1 MIVSNRKLFKKRP
14 ARDNLNQA
22 AGIMASSPELM
33 EEVQGFDNGGNV
45 QLPGSVGSIVQML
58 DTINSIQLPQLTVRP
73 GSFTEKIGMSL
84 SGITDP
90 NERAKFTSKSTKS
103 VVISKVPVKLP
114 SGELGYAVYDNGQL
128 KGYQSE
134 PPGTPMI
141 DRSREIDKISKE
153 VLKEIDPSSVPR
165 TDFSTKD
172 LDPKLRFANELRELA
187 GETDT
192 STPFGEDL
200 AATREDAA
208 NLVEKYPFL
217 QYLVPSQLAKKGIGA
232 VYDYFYGPSKTLQ
245 KQYDAEDIPLPIG
258 EDIAGIA
265 TNTGRLVDEYGTED
279 MDVFQPDTI
288 TSVAATP
295 KQIFDLISQG
305 TGPKGDPETVQ
316 QILKQMEI
324 DRAIT
329 PENIAQATGPKVKP
343 EDMITRATLASKDI
357 AQGIGPKVDEDVSK
371 QFQQEVAEK
380 EAAEQFAELNRLMA
394 EGTGP
399 KVPPEGRLSPEET
412 SEDIAEGTGPKVP
425 PEGRPE
431 TNKETKEAIVNQT
444 NNIVETTTGSNLD
457 QLMKEFTDKAPE
469 YKGVNKGLAIAKIGF
484 AIAAGK
490 SADGIQNIAD
500 GLSMGADMLLTDEKE
515 KNAFNRQIKLAS
527 LQYGLGELSK
537 EKAQARADAR
547 TFTNFI
553 ANKDV
558 TWNGTEYKAGD
569 PIRLSY
575 TDLMKGG
582 IPKEFVDA
590 EIYFENEA
598 AVAEKAEAFNEAL
611 QENYENKLMT
621 DEAFRKV
628 REDYSSNVQV
638 FIDSNVGGEFIQ
650 KAILILG
657 DEDQTVTGAK
667 GIAKA
672 LGKKLADFA
681 GVKLN
686 KGFSDKEEFRKMVKL
701 GFQNFIRSHFR
712 GAGGQSAN
720 SISNFDVTSL
730 ANAYVDAAIFDDKS
744 VFSFG
749 ATNPDL
755 LLSQL
760 QETGNQFKIAQE
772 KSLSALSALESQIAG
787 RYIPGGNV
795 LSPRL
800 ATEPL
805 TKFKERLDPYLTG
818 QGGDFIPPVY
828 RDKDGLLK
836 FTME

>member
-1 MIVSNRKLFKKRP
+1 
-14 ARDNLNQA
+14 
-22 AGIMASSPELM
+22 
-33 EEVQGFDNGGNV
+33 
-45 QLPGSVGSIVQML
+45 
-58 DTINSIQLPQLTVRP
+58 
-73 GSFTEKIGMSL
+73 
-84 SGITDP
+84 
-90 NERAKFTSKSTKS
+90 
-103 VVISKVPVKLP
+103 
-114 SGELGYAVYDNGQL
+114 
-128 KGYQSE
+128 
-134 PPGTPMI
+134 
-141 DRSREIDKISKE
+141 
-153 VLKEIDPSSVPR
+153 
-165 TDFSTKD
+165 
-172 LDPKLRFANELRELA
+172 
-187 GETDT
+187 
-192 STPFGEDL
+192 
-200 AATREDAA
+200 
-208 NLVEKYPFL
+208 
-217 QYLVPSQLAKKGIGA
+217 
-232 VYDYFYGPSKTLQ
+232 
-245 KQYDAEDIPLPIG
+245 
-258 EDIAGIA
+258 
-265 TNTGRLVDEYGTED
+265 
-279 MDVFQPDTI
+279 
-288 TSVAATP
+288 
-295 KQIFDLISQG
+295 
-305 TGPKGDPETVQ
+305 
-316 QILKQMEI
+316 
-324 DRAIT
+324 
-329 PENIAQATGPKVKP
+329 
-343 EDMITRATLASKDI
+343 
-357 AQGIGPKVDEDVSK
+357 
-371 QFQQEVAEK
+371 
-380 EAAEQFAELNRLMA
+380 
-394 EGTGP
+394 
-399 KVPPEGRLSPEET
+399 
-412 SEDIAEGTGPKVP
+412 
-425 PEGRPE
+425 
-431 TNKETKEAIVNQT
+431 
-444 NNIVETTTGSNLD
+444 
-457 QLMKEFTDKAPE
+457 
-469 YKGVNKGLAIAKIGF
+469 
-484 AIAAGK
+484 
-490 SADGIQNIAD
+490 
-500 GLSMGADMLLTDEKE
+500 
-515 KNAFNRQIKLAS
+515 
-527 LQYGLGELSK
+527 
-537 EKAQARADAR
+537 
-547 TFTNFI
+547 
-553 ANKDV
+553 
-558 TWNGTEYKAGD
+558 
-569 PIRLSY
+569 
-575 TDLMKGG
+575 MKGG

-598 AVAEKAEAFNEAL
+598 AVTEKAAAFNEAL

-628 REDYSSNVQV
+628 REDYSSSVQV

-772 KSLSALSALESQIAG
+772 KALSNLSSLESQIAG